1 MAIQY
6 ITDEGEEKKNSA
18 KARKKKKPASNHAKK
33 RRGRKGVWL
42 MGRKPRGV
50 RK

>member
-6 ITDEGEEKKNSA
+6 ITDEGEEKKKQRES
-18 KARKKKKPASNHAKK
+18 KKKKKPASNHAKK